1 MSLSFSISFTMS
13 HIWFC
18 TENTCEENMLTHG
31 FYTSPLVTDHL
42 SLSEAQNWDI
52 LRVLSLNGASHLKA
66 NTSIVS
72 TCWDE
77 LTWAPINLS
86 TRHMWQTQ
94 NQSFA
99 CASNIVFLRFPCA
112 RFKAVEWIFSR
123 ELLEAFTTREYAVPQ
138 HDWKIYCC
146 HLGGWG
152 SSLWELIR
160 LVVCGYC

>member
-1 MSLSFSISFTMS
+1 MVSIHLLWSQIICLLVKRRTEIYCVCSLS
-13 HIWFC
+13 
-18 TENTCEENMLTHG
+18 
-31 FYTSPLVTDHL
+31 
-42 SLSEAQNWDI
+42 
-52 LRVLSLNGASHLKA
+52 LSLNGATRLKA

-86 TRHMWQTQ
+86 TRHTWQTQ

-99 CASNIVFLRFPCA
+99 CASNIIFLRFPCA
-112 RFKAVEWIFSR
+112 RFKVNLQPWIGWG
-123 ELLEAFTTREYAVPQ
+123 YAVPQ

-160 LVVCGYC
+160 LVVCGYCKPQNEPRTPAFPHLGYDLSHSSG